1 MSSSNIARAVVT
13 YGTNNLTGI
22 ANIANQSIS
31 YSTARSNKSDSIIA
45 TTVGASSVAA
55 GYAEGVASAASYA
68 SKGSAYSGKLAGAGN
83 LLGLVQVGVNLKN
96 NDYDASKLTAGD
108 LLILLV
114 H

>member
-55 GYAEGVASAASYA
+55 GYAEGVASAAS
-68 SKGSAYSGKLAGAGN
+68 
-83 LLGLVQVGVNLKN
+83 
-96 NDYDASKLTAGD
+96 
-108 LLILLV
+108 
-114 H
+114 